1 MTSTVQVLDDPTSAR
16 QLAAFVGSR
25 PLQGRSD

>member
-1 MTSTVQVLDDPTSAR
+1 MTSTVHVLDEPTSVR
-16 QLAAFVGSR
+16 KLAEFVGSR